1 MTGSYCNNCGRRN
14 SVTAV
19 VCPTCEVVLSPAVDP
34 PTEQTRLVRRAGD
47 SLNAYRVETY
57 SRGISL
63 PPGGAALVVTRG
75 PNEGSR
81 YILKEDTLTIGRDAA
96 SSIMLDDITVS
107 RRHAEVRHR
116 GKAHS
121 VVDCRSLNGTYLNG
135 EQVDEAKLTHGDTLQ
150 IGVFKLLYITQG
162 AS

>member
-1 MTGSYCNNCGRRN
+1 M
-14 SVTAV
+14 
-19 VCPTCEVVLSPAVDP
+19 
-34 PTEQTRLVRRAGD
+34 RRAGD

-107 RRHAEVRHR
+107 RRHAEVR
-116 GKAHS
+116 
-121 VVDCRSLNGTYLNG
+121 
-135 EQVDEAKLTHGDTLQ
+135 
-150 IGVFKLLYITQG
+150 
-162 AS
+162 